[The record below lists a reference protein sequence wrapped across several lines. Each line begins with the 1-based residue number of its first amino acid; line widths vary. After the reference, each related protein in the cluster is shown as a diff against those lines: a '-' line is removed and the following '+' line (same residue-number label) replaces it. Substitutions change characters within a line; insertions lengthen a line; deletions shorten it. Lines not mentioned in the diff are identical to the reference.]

1 MGHYMDIFTYPEA
14 TEVSRMQMD
23 ADQFCQDNCD
33 PWEHGGSREGVT
45 AEPVQLKR
53 EAGILPDLKAVQ
65 EFLIYSNERPDY
77 ETWAVRF
84 RGEAAPTKRTR
95 DAEARVERLRAEY
108 EALLRSTLP
117 AHRKSALIG
126 CAACGSKLS
135 REHLG
140 ERDRCPVCHA
150 SLRSKTDSDRIAAK
164 ADAIRRAEQALRES
178 RVKDGERAPVRWAM
192 IAEVHC

>member
-1 MGHYMDIFTYPEA
+1 MGHAIEIFDYPETA
-14 TEVSRMQMD
+14 NVLRMQMD
-23 ADQFCQDNCD
+23 ADQFCENNCD

-45 AEPVQLKR
+45 ARRVQLR
-53 EAGILPDLKAVQ
+53 HGAGIFPDFEAAADYL
-65 EFLIYSNERPDY
+65 YSNERPDY
-77 ETWAVRF
+77 ETWAVRY
-84 RGEAAPTKRTR
+84 RAEGAPTKRTR
-95 DAEARVERLRAEY
+95 DAEARVERLRGEY

-117 AHRKSALIG
+117 ARRKSALIG

-150 SLRSKTDSDRIAAK
+150 PLRSKSDLDRIAAK
-164 ADAIRRAEQALRES
+164 SGAVRRAERALRES
-178 RVKDGERAPVRWAM
+178 RAKDGERAAVRWAM

>member
-1 MGHYMDIFTYPEA
+1 MGHAIEIFDYPE
-14 TEVSRMQMD
+14 TTNVSRMQMD

-45 AEPVQLKR
+45 AEPVRLKR
-53 EAGILPDLKAVQ
+53 DADIFPDFEAAADYL
-65 EFLIYSNERPDY
+65 YSGARPDY

-84 RGEAAPTKRTR
+84 RGEGAPTM
-95 DAEARVERLRAEY
+95 RAEY

-117 AHRKSALIG
+117 ARRKSALIG

-150 SLRSKTDSDRIAAK
+150 PLRSKSDLDRIAAK
-164 ADAIRRAEQALRES
+164 SGAVRRTVRALRES
-178 RVKDGERAPVRWAM
+178 RANDGERAPVRWAM

>member
-1 MGHYMDIFTYPEA
+1 MHHMNIFIYPEA

-33 PWEHGGSREGVT
+33 PWENGGSREGVT

-65 EFLIYSNERPDY
+65 EFLIYSGARPDY

-84 RGEAAPTKRTR
+84 RGEGAPTKRTR

-150 SLRSKTDSDRIAAK
+150 SLLSKSDLDRIAAK
-164 ADAIRRAEQALRES
+164 SGAVRRAVRALRES

>member
-1 MGHYMDIFTYPEA
+1 MGHAIEIFDYPE
-14 TEVSRMQMD
+14 TTNVSRMQMD

-45 AEPVQLKR
+45 ARRVQLR
-53 EAGILPDLKAVQ
+53 HGAGIFPDFEAAADYL
-65 EFLIYSNERPDY
+65 YSNERPDY

-84 RGEAAPTKRTR
+84 RGEGAPTKRTR

-117 AHRKSALIG
+117 ARRKSALIG

-150 SLRSKTDSDRIAAK
+150 PLRSKSDLDRIAAK
-164 ADAIRRAEQALRES
+164 SGAVRRAVRALRES

>member
-14 TEVSRMQMD
+14 TKVSRMQMD
-23 ADQFCQDNCD
+23 ADQFCENNCD

-45 AEPVQLKR
+45 ARRVQLR
-53 EAGILPDLKAVQ
+53 RGAGIFPDFEAAADYL
-65 EFLIYSNERPDY
+65 YSNERPDY

-84 RGEAAPTKRTR
+84 RGEGAPTKRTR

-117 AHRKSALIG
+117 ARRKSALIG

-150 SLRSKTDSDRIAAK
+150 SLRSKTDNDRIAAK
-164 ADAIRRAEQALRES
+164 ADAIRRAERALRES
-178 RVKDGERAPVRWAM
+178 CAKDGERAPVRWAM

>member
-1 MGHYMDIFTYPEA
+1 MHHLDIFTYPEA

-45 AEPVQLKR
+45 AEPVQLR
-53 EAGILPDLKAVQ
+53 RGAGIFPDFEAAADYL
-65 EFLIYSNERPDY
+65 YSNERPDY

-84 RGEAAPTKRTR
+84 RGEGAPTKRTR

-108 EALLRSTLP
+108 ESLLRSTLP
-117 AHRKSALIG
+117 ARRKSALIG

-150 SLRSKTDSDRIAAK
+150 PLRSKSDLDRIAAK
-164 ADAIRRAEQALRES
+164 SGAVRRAVRALRES
-178 RVKDGERAPVRWAM
+178 RAKDGERAPVRWAM

>member
-1 MGHYMDIFTYPEA
+1 MHHMNIFIYPEA

-33 PWEHGGSREGVT
+33 PWENGGCEGVT
-45 AEPVQLKR
+45 AEPVRLKR
-53 EAGILPDLKAVQ
+53 DAGIFPDFEAAADYL
-65 EFLIYSNERPDY
+65 YSNERPDY

-84 RGEAAPTKRTR
+84 RSEGAPTKRTR

-150 SLRSKTDSDRIAAK
+150 SLLSKSDLDRIAAK
-164 ADAIRRAEQALRES
+164 SGAVRRAVRALRES
-178 RVKDGERAPVRWAM
+178 RAKDGERAPVRWAM